1 MKTKDL
7 IIVGAIYALTIQVGV
22 NIASEIRIKD
32 LKKEVVETKK
42 VAIQLDERLTS
53 FEDMVLSLNNELDE
67 KEDEIQEYYYL
78 ESLKKDL
85 R

>member
-7 IIVGAIYALTIQVGV
+7 IIVGAIYALTIQFGV

-32 LKKEVVETKK
+32 LKKEVIETKK
-42 VAIQLDERLTS
+42 VAIQLDERLS
-53 FEDMVLSLNNELDE
+53 IFEDMVLSLNNELDK
-67 KEDEIQEYYYL
+67 KEDEIQDYYYL
-78 ESLKKDL
+78 KSLKKDL